1 LDPVEII
8 KKVRKIELKMRGLT
22 NNTLTGGYH
31 SAFKGRGMT
40 FEEVRAY
47 QPGDD
52 VRAIDWNV
60 TARTGEPFIKKYEEE
75 RELTVMLLVDVSG
88 SAFTG
93 STDTSKHEIITEIAA
108 VLALNAIKNHD
119 RVGLLLFAEKPVFF
133 LPPRTGSHQL
143 LRIIREILQAEGG
156 QRGTNIASALQYA
169 FNLQKQRS
177 ICFVLS
183 DFLDKGF
190 ENALKVLAGRHDVIG
205 VQVTA
210 PMEQRIPTNIG
221 LIQVADPET
230 GKSMW
235 LDTAQTAELTDY
247 QRLRNQSLGQIK
259 GVLERNGADYL
270 AIQIDEPYFPTL
282 LQFFRKHGK
291 QR

>member
-1 LDPVEII
+1 MDAVEII

-60 TARTGEPFIKKYEEE
+60 TARTGDPFIKKYEEE
-75 RELTVMLLVDVSG
+75 RELTVMLVVDVSG

-93 STDTSKHEIITEIAA
+93 STDTAKHEVIAEIAA
-108 VLALNAIKNHD
+108 VLALNALKNQD
-119 RVGLLLFAEKPVFF
+119 RVGLLLFADKPLFY

-143 LRIIREILQAEGG
+143 LRIIREIIQVESG
-156 QRGTNIASALQYA
+156 QRSTNIAAALQYV
-169 FNLQKQRS
+169 FNLQKQRC

-183 DFLDKGF
+183 DFLDAGF

-205 VQVTA
+205 VQFTD
-210 PMEQRIPTNIG
+210 PMEQKIPSVGIM
-221 LIQVADPET
+221 QVQDPET
-230 GKSMW
+230 GQLFW
-235 LDTAQTAELTDY
+235 LDTTNSEALADY
-247 QRLRNQSLGQIK
+247 TRFRNLSSQQVKST
-259 GVLERNGADYL
+259 LERNGADHL
-270 AIQIDEPYFPTL
+270 ALNVEEPYFPTI
-282 LQFFRKHGK
+282 LQFFRKHSK
-291 QR
+291 R